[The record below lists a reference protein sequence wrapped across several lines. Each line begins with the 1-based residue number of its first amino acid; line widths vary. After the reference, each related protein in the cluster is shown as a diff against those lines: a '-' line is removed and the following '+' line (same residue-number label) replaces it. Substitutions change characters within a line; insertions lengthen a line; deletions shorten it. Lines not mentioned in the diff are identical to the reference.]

1 VLDDPGYTVPD
12 PGRGAPPGTMTWLWQ
27 NVARFSEGADHA
39 RRRSLA
45 ADLLRPVDPGRLR
58 AAARDQANA
67 VIDAAG
73 GRPFDVMSRAARSVP
88 GRVLAAALG
97 ATDPAEVAGLLAPVA
112 AVYQP
117 GPADPATADAS
128 VARLAGLL
136 GRPGEDGGPDE
147 RVAAR
152 IGLLIQAY
160 DATAGL
166 IGNAV
171 AAAARAPGRR
181 APGHE
186 PATEPVEALVER
198 TLRADPPVLVTRRIA
213 PDGATVALDLTSG
226 DLVGQLEFGWG
237 PHACPGADHARAL
250 AEGVIEPLLA
260 RCRWTGAQIRYPPP
274 PALRVPERLEVAP
287 VA

>member
-1 VLDDPGYTVPD
+1 
-12 PGRGAPPGTMTWLWQ
+12 
-27 NVARFSEGADHA
+27 VARFGEGADQA

-45 ADLLRPVDPGRLR
+45 VDLLRPVDPGRLR

-88 GRVLAAALG
+88 GRVLAA
-97 ATDPAEVAGLLAPVA
+97 
-112 AVYQP
+112 
-117 GPADPATADAS
+117 
-128 VARLAGLL
+128 LL
-136 GRPGEDGGPDE
+136 GRPGETGEDGGPDE

-186 PATEPVEALVER
+186 PATEPVEALVEALVER
-198 TLRADPPVLVTRRIA
+198 TLRADPPVLVTRRIT